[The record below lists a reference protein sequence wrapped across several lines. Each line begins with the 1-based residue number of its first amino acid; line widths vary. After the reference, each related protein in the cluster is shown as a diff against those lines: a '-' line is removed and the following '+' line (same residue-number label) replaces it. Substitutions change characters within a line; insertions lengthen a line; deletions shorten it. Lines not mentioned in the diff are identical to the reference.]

1 MFGVYPDDV
10 SLLPVL
16 CIPPLHRPPPL
27 PHPHKSNAGRSLVQR
42 RGPSAL
48 FVGIVPRLVQQV
60 PSSTICWFTVEA
72 CQKALQPW
80 TDGQPA
86 SGGI

>member
-1 MFGVYPDDV
+1 MTPAC
-10 SLLPVL
+10 SLLFYPTPSYPA
-16 CIPPLHRPPPL
+16 CH
-27 PHPHKSNAGRSLVQR
+27 AGRSLVQQ